1 MKVKDPCTDFITVDV
16 SYKRLKRE
24 INKAANKRR
33 AEEQEAQEAEQ
44 EEEEEQAQPQ
54 ESAKPK
60 KKKIKGGKTAT
71 KSTKDETPVAKA
83 APSSKRRKTSGKW
96 GIERRQSCLC
106 YIWKPPLLAQ
116 INKTIATW
124 FANQVSWMILLRF
137 KTVFKMKSVWLRFY
151 ISRDRASWYSSGF
164 TLQHQCRSLRLS

>member
-1 MKVKDPCTDFITVDV
+1 MKVKDPCADFITVDV

-24 INKAANKRR
+24 INKAANKHR

-44 EEEEEQAQPQ
+44 EEEEEQEQPQ

-60 KKKIKGGKTAT
+60 KKKIKGGKTT
-71 KSTKDETPVAKA
+71 KSTKDETAVAKA

-96 GIERRQSCLC
+96 GIERRQSCRC
-106 YIWKPPLLAQ
+106 YIWKPPLLKQ
-116 INKTIATW
+116 TNKTIATW

-164 TLQHQCRSLRLS
+164 TLQHQCRSLMLS